1 MRPGRCA
8 PELVD
13 VVDEEGRVVAT
24 VTRAEMRA
32 RRLLHRC
39 VFVVVRRSDGRVLVH
54 QRSATKDLWPS
65 AWDLAVGG
73 VVTAGEEWDAA
84 AVRELTEEVGIEGVV
99 LRLVRDG
106 RYADPDVDEIARV
119 YAVTW
124 DGPVRF
130 VDGEVVSAE
139 WLSPDDLAERI
150 GRLPFCPDSVA
161 LAADLLV

>member
-1 MRPGRCA
+1 VTPGTGA

-24 VTRAEMRA
+24 VTRAEMRS
-32 RRLLHRC
+32 RRLRHRC

-54 QRSATKDLWPS
+54 QRNASKDLWPS

-73 VVTAGEEWDAA
+73 VVTAGEGWDAA
-84 AVRELTEEVGIEGVV
+84 ASRELAEEVGIEGVE
-99 LRLVRDG
+99 LRFVRDG
-106 RYADPDVDEIARV
+106 RYADPDVDELARV
-119 YAVTW
+119 YALTW

-139 WLSPDDLAERI
+139 WLSPADLAERI

-161 LAADLLV
+161 LVADLLV

>member
-1 MRPGRCA
+1 VTPGTGA

-24 VTRAEMRA
+24 VARAEMRA
-32 RRLLHRC
+32 GRLRHRC

-73 VVTAGEEWDAA
+73 VVTAGEDWDAA
-84 AVRELTEEVGIEGVV
+84 ASRELAEEVGIEGVT
-99 LRLVRDG
+99 LHFVRDG
-106 RYADPDVDEIARV
+106 RYVDPDVDEVARV

-130 VDGEVVSAE
+130 VDGEVVAAE
-139 WLSPDDLAERI
+139 WLSPADLAERI
-150 GRLPFCPDSVA
+150 GRDAFCPDSVA
-161 LAADLLV
+161 LAGDLLI